1 MEKLTP
7 NKKEPAVTS
16 YRPKEDYTTNNTYL
30 SSASPCVKGKAQED
44 SYENTLQSTRACVF
58 DRSTLEAGC
67 LFDRVY
73 QVEGVPRKFYF
84 LSDSADW
91 LKLSRKELKQAL
103 EKSREWPSTEDKD
116 AFFGELKHH
125 VAEFNQLGFVFNQLP
140 GMEKKIHRVR
150 FRPSGEVLRVLVR
163 KGEGRAS

>member
-1 MEKLTP
+1 MEKLTS
-7 NKKEPAVTS
+7 NKKEPAVAS
-16 YRPKEDYTTNNTYL
+16 YRPEGDYTNSNTYL
-30 SSASPCVKGKAQED
+30 SSTSLCVKGKG
-44 SYENTLQSTRACVF
+44 
-58 DRSTLEAGC
+58 LEAGR

-73 QVEGVPRKFYF
+73 QVKGVARKFYF

-91 LKLSRKELKQAL
+91 LKLSGKELKQAL